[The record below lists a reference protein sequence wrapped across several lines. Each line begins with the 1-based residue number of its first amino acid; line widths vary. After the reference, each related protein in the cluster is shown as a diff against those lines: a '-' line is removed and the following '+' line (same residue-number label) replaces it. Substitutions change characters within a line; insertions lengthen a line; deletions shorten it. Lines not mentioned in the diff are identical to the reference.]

1 MASFTRRYLVCFY
14 CNKKSNIKYDG
25 TFSQWDCKI
34 CEATNYLDQN
44 GNITDPPVATFEAAD
59 SAPHYAFY
67 RGDIS
72 NLKDPDSNF
81 CAKCLKNQHLKVAS
95 LAQFHVEVDPDHPN
109 YKESERRLFAF
120 QKDLERRYP
129 QVCADCAPRAQELRD
144 RSDKIAKSDWLRR
157 MLDRSRE
164 NKYKKTKDFSF
175 INFLCSLAS
184 ILWYLGIIGQ
194 VLANFTAILSATS
207 SEFLESNLVRWVPPV
222 FVGLVKIIFGLFVSR
237 TWVRWSLYCSVLSL
251 WWNPMFKQLKTGFTR
266 HIKGYG
272 DWYFCQVFIL
282 ILRGLFYSKSA
293 SGDLADPSSSLAMAV
308 NFAILC
314 STIGFSIGARRCLVV
329 DMTPLWN
336 STPERLRVESTPRTS
351 DNGGNSM
358 SDILDEIAGTSSTGK
373 SQLSLSTSSSSHEGN
388 LRDTLDQPRQYGRD
402 QARSQISSPRNTYST
417 SRSFESINNYEGPLR
432 HSNGSG
438 TNFSS
443 RNDRESVFTQQYEG
457 ARKRSTYLP
466 PSTDLP
472 VTEMNQAEYL
482 QYLQTGQLPDRLIAD
497 PMDVEPMDWA
507 PTRPQ
512 QDFTPR
518 HRALNPALNPQYKAQ
533 PFGSLST
540 TFNEPSPFH
549 GKLPPAPITP
559 AQRLRN
565 PPNQARLTVNSEEK
579 KQNFFNRMTGK
590 SSNDRFDSNIGE
602 SVQSKRE
609 MEIAPPKFFAPERPG
624 NDQGNQLADLL
635 TSFSLSTDEDENSS
649 QRVRRRFRKRYFI
662 QVIVIIAGLYL
673 WKYTSTQSVVG
684 VVG

>member
-1 MASFTRRYLVCFY
+1 MASFTRKYLVCFY

-25 TFSQWDCKI
+25 TISQWDCKI
-34 CEATNYLDQN
+34 CEATNYLDEN
-44 GNITDPPVATFEAAD
+44 GNITDPPVATFDAAD

-164 NKYKKTKDFSF
+164 NKFKKSTDFSF

-184 ILWYLGIIGQ
+184 TLWYLGIIGQ
-194 VLANFTAILSATS
+194 ILANFTALVLGANSG
-207 SEFLESNLVRWVPPV
+207 FLESSFMKCFPAVLIG
-222 FVGLVKIIFGLFVSR
+222 FVKIIFSLFVSR
-237 TWVRWSLYCSVLSL
+237 TWIRWSLYCNALSL

-282 ILRGLFYSKSA
+282 IVRGLFYSKSA
-293 SGDLADPSSSLAMAV
+293 SGDLANPSSSLAMAA

-314 STIGFSIGARRCLVV
+314 STLGFSIGARRCLVV

-336 STPERLRVESTPRTS
+336 STPERLRVESTPGTT

-358 SDILDEIAGTSSTGK
+358 SDILDEIAGTSSKGK
-373 SQLSLSTSSSSHEGN
+373 SQSPLSISLNSREGN
-388 LRDTLDQPRQYGRD
+388 LRDSLDRPQQYGRD
-402 QARSQISSPRNTYST
+402 HQANSQISSPRNTYAT
-417 SRSFESINNYEGPLR
+417 SRSFEPINNYGEPLR
-432 HSNGSG
+432 YSNGSS

-443 RNDRESVFTQQYEG
+443 RNARESAYTQQYEG
-457 ARKRSTYLP
+457 ARKRSTYIP

-472 VTEMNQAEYL
+472 VAEMTQMEYF
-482 QYLQTGQLPDRLIAD
+482 QYLQTGQLPNRLNTEPI
-497 PMDVEPMDWA
+497 DVEPMDWA

-512 QDFTPR
+512 QEFQPK

-533 PFGSLST
+533 PFGSSST

-565 PPNQARLTVNSEEK
+565 PPNQARLTVSSEEK

-590 SSNDRFDSNIGE
+590 NSNDRADGNIGD

-624 NDQGNQLADLL
+624 NDLGNQLADLL
-635 TSFSLSTDEDENSS
+635 TGFSLSADENENSS
-649 QRVRRRFRKRYFI
+649 RRVKRRFRKRYFI
-662 QVIVIIAGLYL
+662 QVIIIIAGLYL
-673 WKYTSTQSVVG
+673 WKYTSSQSVV
-684 VVG
+684 

>member
-1 MASFTRRYLVCFY
+1 MASFTRKYLVCFY

-25 TFSQWDCKI
+25 AISQWDCKI
-34 CEATNYLDQN
+34 CDATNYLDEH
-44 GNITDPPVATFEAAD
+44 GKITDPPVATFDAAD

-67 RGDIS
+67 RGDTS
-72 NLKDPDSNF
+72 NLKDPNSIF

-129 QVCADCAPRAQELRD
+129 QICDDCAPRAQEVRD
-144 RSDKIAKSDWLRR
+144 RSDKIAKSDWLGK

-164 NKYKKTKDFSF
+164 NRFKKPTEFSF

-184 ILWYLGIIGQ
+184 ALWYLGILGQ
-194 VLANFTAILSATS
+194 ILANFTALVSATS
-207 SEFLESNLVRWVPPV
+207 SGFLESISVKYFPAV
-222 FVGLVKIIFGLFVSR
+222 FVDFVKIIFGLFVSR
-237 TWVRWSLYCSVLSL
+237 TWIRWSLYCSALSL
-251 WWNPMFKQLKTGFTR
+251 WWNPMFKQLKSGFTR

-282 ILRGLFYSKSA
+282 IVRGLFYSKSA
-293 SGDLADPSSSLAMAV
+293 SGDLANPSSSIAMVV
-308 NFAILC
+308 NFGILC
-314 STIGFSIGARRCLVV
+314 ATLGFSIGARRCLVV

-336 STPERLRVESTPRTS
+336 STPERLRVEPNSGTP
-351 DNGGNSM
+351 DKGGNSM
-358 SDILDEIAGTSSTGK
+358 ADILDEISGTSFKGTRHL
-373 SQLSLSTSSSSHEGN
+373 SQSTSLPPCEGN
-388 LRDTLDQPRQYGRD
+388 LGHSFEYPKNYGRD
-402 QARSQISSPRNTYST
+402 QKTRSSSKNTYAT
-417 SRSFESINNYEGPLR
+417 SRSFDSINNYVEPLR

-438 TNFSS
+438 TNFAS
-443 RNDRESVFTQQYEG
+443 RNGPESSYTQQYDG
-457 ARKRSTYLP
+457 TRKRP
-466 PSTDLP
+466 PYTTSSTDLP
-472 VTEMNQAEYL
+472 VAEMTQAEYF
-482 QYLQTGQLPDRLIAD
+482 QYLQTGQLPNRLNTD
-497 PMDVEPMDWA
+497 PIDVEPMDWA

-512 QDFTPR
+512 QDFKPQ

-533 PFGSLST
+533 PFGSSST

-565 PPNQARLTVNSEEK
+565 PPNQARLTVSSEEK
-579 KQNFFNRMTGK
+579 KQNFFNRMTRK
-590 SSNDRFDSNIGE
+590 NSNDLRDNIGD

-609 MEIAPPKFFAPERPG
+609 MEIAPPKFFAPEHPG
-624 NDQGNQLADLL
+624 NDLGNQLADLL
-635 TSFSLSTDEDENSS
+635 TGFSLSADENANSS
-649 QRVRRRFRKRYFI
+649 QKVKKRFRKRYFI

-673 WKYTSTQSVVG
+673 WKYTSSQSVEG
-684 VVG
+684 